1 VQPISESSI
10 VKTTLKTIG
19 TILVAVVIAG
29 SLYWTNRHHIDQLQ
43 DSTMK
48 LENKIDKLNDQI
60 QRLEVELAKQ
70 RK

>member
-19 TILVAVVIAG
+19 TIIAAVVIAG
-29 SLYWTNRHHIDQLQ
+29 SLYWTNRHHIEQLQ
-43 DSTMK
+43 DTTKK
-48 LENKIDKLNDQI
+48 LELETEKLDEQI
-60 QRLEVELAKQ
+60 RRLEIELTKL